1 MAVQDLLPTLAAL
14 AAVPLKPAKPLD
26 GVNCWPAIRDRKP
39 IERPPVIVGGE
50 GGGFAVLDGKWK
62 LIWDS
67 VGLNL
72 FDIVRDP
79 IEAHDLSAEQPLK
92 AAELADR
99 LRPIHQAM
107 KELNP

>member
-1 MAVQDLLPTLAAL
+1 
-14 AAVPLKPAKPLD
+14 
-26 GVNCWPAIRDRKP
+26 
-39 IERPPVIVGGE
+39 VIVGGE

-99 LRPIHQAM
+99 LRPIHQVM

>member
-1 MAVQDLLPTLAAL
+1 MEMEIDL
-14 AAVPLKPAKPLD
+14 
-26 GVNCWPAIRDRKP
+26 N
-39 IERPPVIVGGE
+39 
-50 GGGFAVLDGKWK
+50 
-62 LIWDS
+62 S
-67 VGLNL
+67 VGLSL